1 MDEWENEYNFSNE
14 NETVIELLENKKQL
28 KIST

>member
-28 KIST
+28 KISM